1 MGTNKKL
8 SRPPLVPA
16 IPVGMEP
23 KIVEDIEP
31 KFQRETY
38 PDPRYVAG
46 SLAGVFRSMP
56 LIFED

>member
-38 PDPRYVAG
+38 PDPRYVTGNRRHPAE
-46 SLAGVFRSMP
+46 
-56 LIFED
+56 LISTVH